1 MHTIGSRYA
10 NAASGWGE
18 WRVKHTP
25 AGLGI
30 VPPAPL
36 ARAIADP
43 SGATATAR
51 SRHRSSPACYRHC
64 RRVTRAAL
72 SRATATAGA
81 RHDNRRCLTPQA
93 RVRYPAIDCM
103 KPDATPGR

>member
-43 SGATATAR
+43 SGATATA
-51 SRHRSSPACYRHC
+51 
-64 RRVTRAAL
+64 
-72 SRATATAGA
+72 GA